1 MDVETADEHRE
12 ERVVWE
18 AEGSPERLRV
28 QVLGGTLDPV
38 RDHLAGTRRAE
49 RADVR
54 KLRVRQRNERRGA
67 LEHPPFEQDPVCGLA
82 AAAPSEGHGVVPAV
96 RREHVRA
103 TERPRDRR
111 IRGVEGAVEMDHVD
125 PALLGHRRRGP
136 ADPPRRSHRNLGD
149 ARGLQEAVL
158 IRVGVRRPLVQLPD
172 VHPVASSRQGCRQVN
187 DDRQDARP
195 RLLTPRRDLRDAH
208 ADTVATV
215 LAMGSTRGSR

>member
-1 MDVETADEHRE
+1 MDVETTDEHRE
-12 ERVVWE
+12 ERTVWE

-28 QVLGGTLDPV
+28 EVLGGTLDPV

-54 KLRVRQRNERRGA
+54 KLR
-67 LEHPPFEQDPVCGLA
+67 LA
-82 AAAPSEGHGVVPAV
+82 AATPSEGHGVVPAV

-125 PALLGHRRRGP
+125 PVLHGQCRRGSAEP
-136 ADPPRRSHRNLGD
+136 SRRSHRNLD
-149 ARGLQEAVL
+149 NARGLQEAVL
-158 IRVGVRRPLVQLPD
+158 IRVVVRRPLVQLPD

-215 LAMGSTRGSR
+215 LAMGSTRRSR